1 MKTIAITGGI
11 GGGKSLVSDILRAS
25 GYQVYDSDTRA
36 KILTATSP
44 GIKKSLISMFGKE
57 VYDEGGNLDKKM
69 LADKLFSDEKCRAAI
84 NAIIHP
90 VVFADFNKWR
100 EKQKCSV
107 SFIESAIL
115 FESRFDKFVDEVW
128 CVTAPVEIRVER
140 VMRRNGISR
149 EHVLE
154 RMASQMP
161 EEAVRSKST
170 HEIINDGETP
180 VLPQLLKI
188 FPQI

>member
-11 GGGKSLVSDILRAS
+11 GSGKSLVSDILRAS
-25 GYQVYDSDTRA
+25 GYQVYDSDTQA

-44 GIKKSLISMFGKE
+44 EIKKGLISMFGEKI
-57 VYDEGGNLDKKM
+57 YAGGNLDKKI
-69 LADKLFSDEKCRAAI
+69 LADRLFADEECRAKV

-100 EKQKCSV
+100 EEQKCSTL
-107 SFIESAIL
+107 FLESAIL
-115 FESRFDKFVDEVW
+115 FESHFDKFADEIW
-128 CVTAPVEIRVER
+128 CVTAPVEIRIER
-140 VMRRNGISR
+140 VIRRNGVSR
-149 EHVLE
+149 GQVLE
-154 RMASQMP
+154 RMASQLP

-180 VLPQLLKI
+180 VLPQLLNI